1 MATLDPKALAT
12 IRRAV
17 TKGEQPDFKKKVL
30 NDSLQ
35 GIEDW
40 FVSQKAEIASLL
52 PPVGATMKK
61 RILAHYFEFK
71 FNQEK

>member
-1 MATLDPKALAT
+1 MATLSPKSLAF

-35 GIEDW
+35 SIEDW
-40 FVSQKAEIASLL
+40 FVSHKAEIGALL
-52 PPVGATMKK
+52 PPVGVTMKK
-61 RILAHYFEFK
+61 RILAYYFELK

>member
-1 MATLDPKALAT
+1 MAILTAKEKAK

-17 TKGEQPDFKKKVL
+17 CKGEHPDFPKATL

-35 GIEDW
+35 LIEDW
-40 FVSQKAEIASLL
+40 FTAHKAEIGALL
-52 PPVGATMKK
+52 PDVGATMKK
-61 RILAHYFEFK
+61 RMLAYYFELK